1 MQEGQW
7 GGAKEHSYVA
17 TIPDKSVGELQQ
29 LAFTEL
35 EQQAIVV
42 VQGGK
47 AELRYADGK
56 KEYANISDLSDVS
69 GEKDNYSKL
78 GEVKYR
84 LNFKERKNG

>member
-42 VQGGK
+42 MREGK

-84 LNFKERKNG
+84 LNFKERTDG